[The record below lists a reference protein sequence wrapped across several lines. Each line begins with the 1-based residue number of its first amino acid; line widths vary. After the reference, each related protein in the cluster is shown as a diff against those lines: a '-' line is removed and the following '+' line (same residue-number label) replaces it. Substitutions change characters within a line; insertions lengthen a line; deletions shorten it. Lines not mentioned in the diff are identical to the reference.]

1 MDRIEVLYNVLD
13 ALKTSQCTFEIDVDQ
28 NLTGNRNY
36 VIYIYATK
44 YAKSYYELLFC
55 NGRRC
60 DFFITVNND
69 GGVWITFN
77 ENNLPAKEVP
87 ANLKSKASSLSQNNY
102 SSPEWNNRIGKGQL
116 YRIKYQPNDFSYKTD
131 VMYL

>member
-1 MDRIEVLYNVLD
+1 MDRIEILYNVLN
-13 ALKTSQCTFEIDVDQ
+13 ALKASQCIFEIDVDQ
-28 NLTGNRNY
+28 NLTGNCNY

-44 YAKSYYELLFC
+44 YAKSHYERLFC

-77 ENNLPAKEVP
+77 ENNIPSKTVP
-87 ANLKSKASSLSQNNY
+87 DNLKDKASSLSQNNQ

-116 YRIKYQPNDFSYKTD
+116 HRIKYQPYDNSYITD
-131 VMYL
+131 LMFL